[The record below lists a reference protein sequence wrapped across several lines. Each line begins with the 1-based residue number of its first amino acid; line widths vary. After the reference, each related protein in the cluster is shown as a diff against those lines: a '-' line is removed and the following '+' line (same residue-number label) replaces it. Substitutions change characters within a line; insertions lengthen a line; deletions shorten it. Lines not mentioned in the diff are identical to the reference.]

1 MDTAHYS
8 SKQENYFMHVR
19 MDVISLLPLLPQ
31 QKVLEIGAGTC
42 NTLVYLKEHKLAA
55 EVMGVEL
62 MKIPGSN
69 QEHPS
74 IDRFQLADIERDS
87 IEANEA
93 YFDTII
99 CADILEHLAD
109 PWLAVKKITRYLKP
123 GGTMIVSIPNIREIK
138 TMMQLLLKADFRYD
152 AAGGIMDKT
161 HLRFFC
167 KKNIR
172 ELLTTDEL
180 TPVYATPNF
189 MLKVVTDGRK
199 RRIINRVTLGLI
211 KDLLTVQYI
220 FVAKKKS

>member
-1 MDTAHYS
+1 
-8 SKQENYFMHVR
+8 MHVR

-138 TMMQLLLKADFRYD
+138 AMMQLLLKADFRYD

>member
-1 MDTAHYS
+1 
-8 SKQENYFMHVR
+8 
-19 MDVISLLPLLPQ
+19 
-31 QKVLEIGAGTC
+31 
-42 NTLVYLKEHKLAA
+42 
-55 EVMGVEL
+55 
-62 MKIPGSN
+62 
-69 QEHPS
+69 
-74 IDRFQLADIERDS
+74 
-87 IEANEA
+87 
-93 YFDTII
+93 
-99 CADILEHLAD
+99 
-109 PWLAVKKITRYLKP
+109 
-123 GGTMIVSIPNIREIK
+123 
-138 TMMQLLLKADFRYD
+138 MMQLLLKADFRYD

>member
-1 MDTAHYS
+1 
-8 SKQENYFMHVR
+8 MHVR